1 MTYFNTDR
9 KDTYAPECR
18 VTQYVLHYV
27 SGEKKTISQAVLDQ
41 KEAKD
46 VRDRL
51 ISRIEV
57 YLGT

>member
-9 KDTYAPECR
+9 KDTYTPECIL
-18 VTQYVLHYV
+18 TQYVLHYA

-41 KEAKD
+41 KEAQD
-46 VRDRL
+46 VRERL
-51 ISRIEV
+51 ICRIEV